1 VTTIL
6 LSAAAARGLLDTIS
20 VLLLAVVLCSLLVYQ
35 LDLAIALL
43 AVQGGLLTAAAGI
56 VALATGSGH
65 GYLAAAL
72 TLAVKAIAVP
82 VMLLWVLQRAPVRFE
97 QQPVISRKLALPLAV
112 GLILFSYFATGSLV
126 APEGYLT
133 ANTLPAAVAVLL
145 LGFFTMLLRRKALSQ
160 IVALIAM
167 ENGLYLAAVIA
178 TRGLPLAVEMGVAL
192 DVLIAVA
199 VMGWVSNYLGSTFQ
213 SLDVDRLR
221 ALRG

>member
-1 VTTIL
+1 
-6 LSAAAARGLLDTIS
+6 
-20 VLLLAVVLCSLLVYQ
+20 
-35 LDLAIALL
+35 
-43 AVQGGLLTAAAGI
+43 
-56 VALATGSGH
+56 
-65 GYLAAAL
+65 
-72 TLAVKAIAVP
+72 
-82 VMLLWVLQRAPVRFE
+82 MLLWVLQRAPVRFE

>member
-1 VTTIL
+1 MTTIL
-6 LSAAAARGLLDTIS
+6 LSEAAARGLLDNIS

-35 LDLAIALL
+35 LDLAITLL
-43 AVQGGLLTAAAGI
+43 AVQGGLLAAAAGI

-65 GYLAAAL
+65 SYLAAAL

-112 GLILFSYFATGSLV
+112 GLILFAYFATGSLV

-160 IVALIAM
+160 IVALITM

-178 TRGLPLAVEMGVAL
+178 TRGLPLAVEMGIAV
-192 DVLIAVA
+192 DVLIGVA
-199 VMGWVSNYLGSTFQ
+199 VMGVVSNNLGRTFQ
-213 SLDVDRLR
+213 SLNVDRLR
-221 ALRG
+221 SLRG